1 MKLHSAVFYS
11 KDLTPLEEFY
21 VDFLGAKIERETAGK
36 FVSFMFENGC
46 RLGIKVGD
54 KPREIGGHGTIF
66 VEVPDIGS
74 WYKKSVSSNRAIY
87 KHLIVQ
93 PWGKSFSIL
102 DADGNKVEFLEESIC
117 KMQS

>member
-11 KDLTPLEEFY
+11 KDLSPLKEFY
-21 VDFLGAKIERETAGK
+21 VDFLGAKVERETEGK
-36 FVSFMFENGC
+36 FISFMFENGC

-66 VEVPDIGS
+66 VEVSDIED
-74 WYKKSVSSNRAIY
+74 WYKKAASSNRNIY
-87 KHLIVQ
+87 KHLVVQ

-102 DADGNKVEFLEESIC
+102 DADDNKVEFIEES
-117 KMQS
+117 K